1 MKNRA
6 PYRLFEDNNISPI
19 IEESEK
25 KPVVILFSAEWLG
38 SAHILETFL
47 NELTSETPNLA
58 LYKIDVDN
66 NQTVTEQFGISQVP
80 TTVFLRHGEIQDFL
94 LGIMSKKRLKQ
105 RLEVFLKR

>member
-6 PYRLFEDNNISPI
+6 PYRLFEEDNISPI
-19 IEESEK
+19 IEESER

-47 NELTSETPNLA
+47 NELTLGRADLT
-58 LYKIDVDN
+58 LYKVDVDD
-66 NQTVTEQFGISQVP
+66 NQAITEQFGISQVP
-80 TTVFLRHGEIQDFL
+80 TTIFLRHGEIQDFL

-105 RLEVFLKR
+105 RLEVFLER